1 MKSFTELLQPHILAL
16 APYSSARDEY
26 TGSEGVFLDANEN
39 PLGSVGSLQNYNRYP
54 DPYQQAIK
62 TELARIKGI
71 SPNQI
76 FLGNGSDEA
85 IDLLIRAFCKP
96 SHDHILIMPPT
107 YGMYEVSANINNVG
121 IVRVPL
127 TSDYQID
134 IQSVQAAITPQTKIL
149 FICSPNNP
157 TGNALNPQHIQ
168 TLLDTFEGIVILD
181 EAYVD
186 FCPETSWLSK
196 LNHYPNLVI
205 IQTFSKAWG
214 LAGLRVGMAFA
225 QAALTAVLN
234 KIKPPYNISLVTQQI
249 VLEALQHEDQKNEMV
264 AKILEQRVSLIRA
277 LESFSFVQKIHISDA
292 NFLLVQ
298 MQNAKQIFDY
308 LIDNKL
314 IVRNRANVILC
325 SDCLRISV
333 GTQAENDILVQKLAL
348 WNKKSM

>member
-1 MKSFTELLQPHILAL
+1 MKPFTELLQPHILAL

-39 PLGSVGSLQNYNRYP
+39 PLGSVGSSQNYNRYP
-54 DPYQQAIK
+54 DPYQHAIK
-62 TELARIKGI
+62 TELARIKGVN
-71 SPNQI
+71 PNQI

-96 SHDHILIMPPT
+96 SHDQILIMPPT

-127 TSDYQID
+127 TADYQID
-134 IQSVQAAITPQTKIL
+134 VAAVQAAITPQTKIL

-181 EAYVD
+181 EAYID

-196 LNHYPNLVI
+196 LDSYPNLVI

-225 QAALTAVLN
+225 QAGPIAVLN

-249 VLEALQHEDQKNEMV
+249 VLESLLHESEKDAMV
-264 AKILEQRVSLIRA
+264 AEILHQRVSLAAA
-277 LESFSFVQKIHISDA
+277 LETFSFVQKIHVSDA

-298 MQNAKQIFDY
+298 MLNAKQIFDY
-308 LIDNKL
+308 LIDNQV

-333 GTQAENDILVQKLAL
+333 GTQAENEVLLQKLAM
-348 WNKKSM
+348 WEKKSM